1 MIFLQLPEFCELCP
15 RKCHANRLSGNKGF
29 CGADNTIHIARAA
42 LHFWEEPCISGEEGS
57 GTVFFTGCTMKCIFC
72 QNKEIS
78 RGMCGKEISTER
90 LSEIFLELKEKKA
103 NNINLVTPMHYAP
116 FIMDALDLS
125 RQNGL
130 DLPIVWNTG
139 GWENEDMVKA
149 VKDYADIWL
158 TDFKYYD
165 NSLAEKFSSAPKYFE
180 TADKALKAMVSQT
193 GNPVFSQNGIMEKG
207 VIVRHLILPEHT
219 DDSKKVL
226 EYLYNTYGDRIW
238 ISIMN
243 QYTPLC
249 NDERYPE
256 LSRKVSDEEYDDVI
270 NYAIDLGITNAFVQ
284 EGGTV
289 SESFIPP
296 FDLEGV

>member
-1 MIFLQLPEFCELCP
+1 MQLPEFCELCP

>member
-29 CGADNTIHIARAA
+29 CGADNTIHVARAA

-125 RQNGL
+125 RQKGL

-226 EYLYNTYGDRIW
+226 EYLYNTYGERIW

>member
-125 RQNGL
+125 RQKGL

>member
-1 MIFLQLPEFCELCP
+1 MQLPEFCELCP

-29 CGADNTIHIARAA
+29 CGADNTIHVARAA

-125 RQNGL
+125 RQKGL

>member
-29 CGADNTIHIARAA
+29 CGADNTIHVARAA

>member
-1 MIFLQLPEFCELCP
+1 MQLPEFCELCP

-125 RQNGL
+125 RQKGL